1 MHFLLTYQYSDDY
14 LTRRALF
21 RNEHLRL
28 AWAAQARG
36 ELMLG
41 GAVGDPANS
50 AVLVFDCDGAS
61 TVEQF
66 VQADPYFH
74 NRLVR
79 SYTIEPWT
87 TVVGT
92 AAKTPIQPE

>member
-14 LTRRALF
+14 LARRALF
-21 RNEHLRL
+21 RNEHLCL

-41 GAVGDPANS
+41 GAVGDPADS
-50 AVLVFDCDGAS
+50 AVLVFDCDSAS

-74 NRLVR
+74 NGLVR
-79 SYTIEPWT
+79 SYTIAPWA
-87 TVVGT
+87 TVVGA